1 MGRGLLVIV
10 CTVFLSGYA
19 LPVPVQAASWALDD
33 ISFPTTEKS
42 LTDHGISILTQ
53 KDCALWRGLKGDEV
67 CAESDDAGTLA
78 LASNESEKTGGKPA
92 DDEITAL
99 ANVETAA
106 GSPKIAPAIVAK
118 TQPSVKD
125 RQRLMIAGKRIW
137 TERLDADLYYVIG
150 SFSNQGNARRLVDK
164 HRNLGPAVMA
174 LMLDGVEVYR
184 VAVGPF
190 TAKQKTMMR
199 RTLKKAGIGNAWTM
213 RIDHRDWML
222 VSPKE
227 LLQPEK
233 MKSAP
238 KPDMPRE
245 VAETPNDKPAASI
258 PSFLLIEDEKRY
270 LVIGSFSSVDN
281 ARNYARTNADI
292 SARVVSADTHEGRRH
307 RVVIGPYGEE
317 VGIAALSMSS
327 VQIVTPAG
335 AQSLEEALVAA
346 YAGNPTLLAKRAEL
360 RSVDEGVSQALA
372 EMRPSVTAE
381 ESVSGDSNYLST
393 RTSDPHQD
401 FTPHSTS
408 LTVSQSLYAGGQ
420 TLAAIGSAEN
430 TVLSGRAELT
440 GVEQYVLLNAVK
452 AYVNVFREQAVLDL
466 RINNEQVLWRQLEAI
481 TDRFKVGEITRT
493 DVHQAEAR
501 LAKATADRIQA
512 EGNLISTRATYRNV
526 IGETPGELNRP
537 TMDLDLP
544 KNAEEAI
551 KLAVAQNPS
560 VISAE
565 FNERASQD
573 DIKEVKGE
581 LLPSV
586 DLTGSASRSN
596 NALSES
602 TRLDSYSV
610 GITLSV
616 PLFQSGSVY
625 SRLRSARQ
633 TATKKRR
640 EIDAARRDATETAA
654 RAWETLQTSRAQ
666 IKSFDAQ
673 IKASEIAL
681 EGVQREASVGSRTV
695 LDVLDAEQELLD
707 AKVSIVSAQRDETI
721 AIFELKS
728 AIGELT
734 ARYLSLP
741 VQVYDSAKHYNE
753 VRPKLFGGAIAEDE

>member
-1 MGRGLLVIV
+1 MNTHKPMIVGGL
-10 CTVFLSGYA
+10 
-19 LPVPVQAASWALDD
+19 
-33 ISFPTTEKS
+33 
-42 LTDHGISILTQ
+42 
-53 KDCALWRGLKGDEV
+53 
-67 CAESDDAGTLA
+67 
-78 LASNESEKTGGKPA
+78 
-92 DDEITAL
+92 
-99 ANVETAA
+99 
-106 GSPKIAPAIVAK
+106 
-118 TQPSVKD
+118 
-125 RQRLMIAGKRIW
+125 
-137 TERLDADLYYVIG
+137 
-150 SFSNQGNARRLVDK
+150 
-164 HRNLGPAVMA
+164 
-174 LMLDGVEVYR
+174 
-184 VAVGPF
+184 
-190 TAKQKTMMR
+190 
-199 RTLKKAGIGNAWTM
+199 
-213 RIDHRDWML
+213 
-222 VSPKE
+222 
-227 LLQPEK
+227 
-233 MKSAP
+233 
-238 KPDMPRE
+238 
-245 VAETPNDKPAASI
+245 
-258 PSFLLIEDEKRY
+258 
-270 LVIGSFSSVDN
+270 
-281 ARNYARTNADI
+281 
-292 SARVVSADTHEGRRH
+292 
-307 RVVIGPYGEE
+307 
-317 VGIAALSMSS
+317 AALSMLSF
-327 VQIVTPAG
+327 QIVTPAG

-381 ESVSGDSNYLST
+381 ESVSGASNYLST
-393 RTSDPHQD
+393 RTSDQRRY

-440 GVEQYVLLNAVK
+440 GVEQSVLLNAVK

-466 RINNEQVLWRQLEAI
+466 KINNEQVLRRQLEAI

-551 KLAVAQNPS
+551 KRAVAQNPS

-596 NALSES
+596 NASSES
-602 TRLDSYSV
+602 TRLDSYSL

-654 RAWETLQTSRAQ
+654 RAWETLQTSRAR